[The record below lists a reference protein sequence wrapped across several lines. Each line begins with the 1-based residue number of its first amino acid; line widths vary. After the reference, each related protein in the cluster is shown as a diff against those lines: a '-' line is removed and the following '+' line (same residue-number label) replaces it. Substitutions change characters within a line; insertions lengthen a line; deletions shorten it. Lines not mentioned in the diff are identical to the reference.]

1 MKIIK
6 KVILILVVFFIASI
20 FTTIVQEMNIP
31 FLPIVPPLIGFY
43 VIYKIIKK

>member
-1 MKIIK
+1 
-6 KVILILVVFFIASI
+6 
-20 FTTIVQEMNIP
+20 MNIP